1 MIPNLTTT
9 IKRNDGK
16 RIQIRV
22 RPRIKLYGEMVTY
35 EYDVIISPPGKR
47 KFVDVVD
54 VDSYEY
60 RSLSI
65 QQKGVF
71 TLQKQL
77 EHVTPDEIYQAKLA
91 AWEAMKPTL

>member
-60 RSLSI
+60 RSLFYPAERVFSLFKSNWSTSLPMKSI
-65 QQKGVF
+65 RQSWPLGR
-71 TLQKQL
+71 L
-77 EHVTPDEIYQAKLA
+77 
-91 AWEAMKPTL
+91 